1 MRAFGLA
8 LLLSLPACGGSS
20 SVDGG
25 TTERDAL
32 AADAPRPDAPLA
44 LDAGPDGEPV
54 GHDREL
60 RAVWVASV
68 FRLDFPSAAGLSEAA
83 IRAELAAI
91 VETSAAAGLNA
102 IYFQVRPESDALYA
116 SSIEPWSRFLTGT
129 QGRDPGYDPLALL
142 IELAAPRGIEV
153 HAWINPLRGLT
164 TTAITVAP
172 NHVSRTLADAAIA
185 YDGGITMDPSDPRV
199 QAHVVEVVVDLVSRY
214 DVDGVVFDDYFYPY
228 PDDTRSP
235 FPDDGSYAAY
245 TAAGGSLGRSDWRRD
260 NVNRLIAAV
269 AAAIEEEEPWVRF
282 GVSPFGIY
290 RPGMPPGVV
299 GLDAY
304 ETIAC
309 DPLAWIAAGSVDY
322 VAPQLYW
329 PTTSSGQPFGDLI
342 AWWADQ
348 GTEERPVLAT
358 LGPYRLGSAG
368 WSVDELALQVELS
381 RAEAP
386 AAAGQTWFR
395 YENIASDA
403 GLRARMAAL
412 YAVPARPPRVPGREG
427 ETLAAPTVTGAP
439 LAFSHP
445 RAAELAGYL
454 VYRED
459 GALEAFVPR
468 GAAVPALASGR
479 YRVSAIDRG
488 GLESL
493 GAPAVVP

>member
-1 MRAFGLA
+1 MRVLGLVLLAA
-8 LLLSLPACGGSS
+8 LGACGGSAPI
-20 SVDGG
+20 DAGEA
-25 TTERDAL
+25 ERDAPGG
-32 AADAPRPDAPLA
+32 DVSRPDAPPA
-44 LDAGPDGEPV
+44 RDAGPDGEPV
-54 GHDREL
+54 GHAREL

-68 FRLDFPSAAGLSEAA
+68 FRLDFPSAAGLGEAA
-83 IRAELAAI
+83 IREELAAI

-129 QGRDPGYDPLALL
+129 QGRDPGYDPLAILL
-142 IELAAPRGIEV
+142 ELARPRGLEV

-164 TTAITVAP
+164 TTAIPVAP

-199 QAHVVEVVVDLVSRY
+199 HAHVVEVVVDLVSRY

-235 FPDDGSYAAY
+235 FPDDDSYAAY
-245 TAAGGSLGRSDWRRD
+245 TAAGGTLGRGDWRRD

-269 AAAIEEEEPWVRF
+269 GAAIEAEEPWVRF

-309 DPLAWIAAGSVDY
+309 DPLAWIEARSVDY

-329 PTTSSGQPFGDLI
+329 PTTSSGQPFGELI
-342 AWWADQ
+342 AWWAGQ
-348 GTEERPVLAT
+348 GTEERPILAT

-368 WSVDELALQVELS
+368 WSVDELALQVELA

-386 AAAGQTWFR
+386 TVRGQTWFR
-395 YENIASDA
+395 YENLASNA
-403 GLRARMAAL
+403 GLRARMASL
-412 YAVPARPPRVPGREG
+412 YGAPARPPEVPGREG
-427 ETLAAPTVTGAP
+427 ETLAAPTVGSAP
-439 LAFSHP
+439 LSFSHP
-445 RAAELAGYL
+445 RAADLAGYL

-468 GAAVPALASGR
+468 DVALPALAPGR
-479 YRVSAIDRG
+479 YRLSAIDRG

-493 GAPAVVP
+493 GTPFVVP